1 MRSCALEDV
10 FHLGVLLDMFCQISV
25 VLYWKHVLLL
35 DSWKDCFQNAFWCPT
50 ADFNFY
56 KIALVLGYAGN
67 SCKVCKKWWLLSNR
81 SPEHI
86 LTGACSESDWFLID
100 FILSFFMFRQWTWHG
115 PGMGINADAQRL
127 GSSLRLS
134 QFIVSKPTSAK
145 RNLLISE
152 ENWYLLSDENLI
164 SQIWCCCFI
173 TQEMPSSCPQMFP
186 FFKTLMWRAG
196 QIL

>member
-1 MRSCALEDV
+1 MFFILESCWICFV
-10 FHLGVLLDMFCQISV
+10 RFLLYCIGNMSCYSTVEINHM
-25 VLYWKHVLLL
+25 W
-35 DSWKDCFQNAFWCPT
+35 SWKNCFQNAFWCPT

-67 SCKVCKKWWLLSNR
+67 SCKVCKKWWLISNR

-115 PGMGINADAQRL
+115 PGMWINADAQRL

-152 ENWYLLSDENLI
+152 ENWYLLSDEQRKI
-164 SQIWCCCFI
+164 SFLR
-173 TQEMPSSCPQMFP
+173 SS
-186 FFKTLMWRAG
+186 AVVS
-196 QIL
+196 